1 MSSSTW
7 AKGTQWER
15 KRYHTKCN
23 ETKRNGTNRPR
34 TKRNG
39 TKRKRN
45 EIIARTE
52 ADRTKTEP
60 NRTRS
65 KQNKTTGEQQPTS
78 FNFNFKFESRCQDA
92 GHGEGSAGYGK
103 SAFWCNR
110 AIPTLRCPATNNSY
124 PSSSLRLLYSRMVDR
139 NIRRMP
145 KTIREEG
152 VRDSTSGRATFRKI
166 QRLKKN
172 PEIRY

>member
-65 KQNKTTGEQQPTS
+65 KQNKTTGEQQPPASTS
-78 FNFNFKFESRCQDA
+78 
-92 GHGEGSAGYGK
+92 
-103 SAFWCNR
+103 
-110 AIPTLRCPATNNSY
+110 T
-124 PSSSLRLLYSRMVDR
+124 SSLSQDVKMPAMGKDRPGMVSLHFGA
-139 NIRRMP
+139 IVQSQPCVALPHTIPIPQAPSVCCTAGWSTEIYVGCRRRSA
-145 KTIREEG
+145 KRAFETAQAEERPSEKSN
-152 VRDSTSGRATFRKI
+152 V
-166 QRLKKN
+166 
-172 PEIRY
+172 